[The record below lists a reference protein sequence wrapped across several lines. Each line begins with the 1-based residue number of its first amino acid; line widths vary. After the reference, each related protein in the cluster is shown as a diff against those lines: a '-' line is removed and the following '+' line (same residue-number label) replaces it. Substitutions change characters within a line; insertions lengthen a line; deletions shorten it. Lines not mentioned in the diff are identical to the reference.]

1 MRIILIS
8 HMGNYFGDIMRSI
21 KNDENYIDVAD
32 KIKSYLTTEDDV
44 LVNFTDISN
53 DVIKALDIM
62 EKYSNGVP
70 DDQYRTSLLQNI
82 HMMRIYLIQIIDTID
97 ELDNV
102 G

>member
-8 HMGNYFGDIMRSI
+8 HIGNFFGDIMKPI

-32 KIKSYLTTEDDV
+32 KIKSYLSTEEDIS
-44 LVNFTDISN
+44 VNFTDISN

-62 EKYSNGVP
+62 EKYTNGVP

-82 HMMRIYLIQIIDTID
+82 HTMRMNLIQIIDTID
-97 ELDNV
+97 ELNDI